1 MPLHAIDDPS
11 KLRRII
17 DAMLLI
23 GTDLDLPQ
31 LLRHIVEEARA
42 ITGARYGAIGVLN
55 SEATALAEFITVGL
69 EAEEEAEIGK
79 RPKGLGVLGLLISD
93 PQTLRI
99 SDVNVHPDRSGFPPN
114 HPPMTCFLGVPVR
127 VKDEVYGNLYL
138 TEKIGWTE
146 FTSDDAI
153 LVDALALAA
162 GMAVQNARLVQEM
175 KTNAV
180 LHERDRVA
188 LDLHDRAIQR
198 IFGAGLTLQSLAGG
212 VQDEGLSDRLVSVIA
227 ELDDTIGEI
236 RSSIFNLTVVDR
248 SSGIRSQV
256 TGLLREMG
264 ELLGF
269 DVRVIF
275 EGPVDTAISDDVADH
290 VLAIIREALTNV
302 ARHAQA
308 TEASLLLGVDG
319 SRCRLQIS
327 DNGRGMG
334 GTDTLGGGRG
344 IGNMHRR
351 AEELHGHL
359 EVSANRDGGT
369 LLDLT
374 VLARSTPLPPAD
386 RCPAPSAPF
395 SVGVGVGAT
404 RHRSLR
410 GRQDRRS
417 SRSWSPCLPSR

>member
-1 MPLHAIDDPS
+1 MPLHAIEDPS

-42 ITGARYGAIGVLN
+42 ITGARYAAIGVLN
-55 SEATALAEFITVGL
+55 SEGTALAEFITVGL
-69 EAEEEAEIGK
+69 EPEEEAEIGK
-79 RPKGLGVLGLLISD
+79 RPKGLGVLGVLISD

-127 VKDEVYGNLYL
+127 VKDDVYGNLYL
-138 TEKIGWTE
+138 TDKVGWTE
-146 FTSDDAI
+146 FTHDDAI

-180 LHERDRVA
+180 LHERDRLA

-198 IFGAGLTLQSLAGG
+198 IFGAGLTLQSMAGA
-212 VQDEGLSDRLVSVIA
+212 VHDEGLSERLASVIA

-256 TGLLREMG
+256 TGLLRELG

-275 EGPVDTAISDDVADH
+275 EGPVDTVVSDEVADH

-302 ARHAQA
+302 ARHARA
-308 TEASLLLGVDG
+308 TEATVLLGVEG

-344 IGNMHRR
+344 MGNMSRR

-359 EVSANRDGGT
+359 EVSANRGGGT
-369 LLDLT
+369 LLDFTL
-374 VLARSTPLPPAD
+374 LAN
-386 RCPAPSAPF
+386 
-395 SVGVGVGAT
+395 
-404 RHRSLR
+404 
-410 GRQDRRS
+410 
-417 SRSWSPCLPSR
+417 

>member
-1 MPLHAIDDPS
+1 MPLHTIEDPS

-42 ITGARYGAIGVLN
+42 ISGARYGAIGVLN
-55 SEATALAEFITVGL
+55 AERTALAEFITVGL
-69 EAEEEAEIGK
+69 GPEEEAEIGK
-79 RPKGLGVLGLLISD
+79 RPKGLGVLGVLISD

-99 SDVNVHPDRSGFPPN
+99 ADVNVHPDRAGFPPN

-127 VKDEVYGNLYL
+127 VQDEVYGNLYL
-138 TEKIGWTE
+138 TEKIGWNE
-146 FTSDDAI
+146 FTRDDAV

-162 GMAVQNARLVQEM
+162 GLAVQNARLVQEM

-198 IFGAGLTLQSLAGG
+198 IFAAGLTLQSVAGAVRDQELA
-212 VQDEGLSDRLVSVIA
+212 DRLGSVIA
-227 ELDDTIGEI
+227 DLDDTIGEI

-248 SSGIRSQV
+248 TSGIRSQV
-256 TGLLREMG
+256 SGLLRELG

-269 DVRVIF
+269 NVRVVF
-275 EGPVDTAISDDVADH
+275 EGPLDTAISDDVADH
-290 VLAIIREALTNV
+290 VLAIAREALTNV
-302 ARHAQA
+302 ARHAEA
-308 TEASLLLGVDG
+308 TEATLLLGVDG
-319 SRCRLQIS
+319 GQCRLQIS

-334 GTDTLGGGRG
+334 GTGTLGGGRG
-344 IGNMHRR
+344 MGNMRRR

-359 EVSANRDGGT
+359 EVSANRGGGT
-369 LLDLT
+369 LLEFT
-374 VLARSTPLPPAD
+374 MLAR
-386 RCPAPSAPF
+386 
-395 SVGVGVGAT
+395 
-404 RHRSLR
+404 
-410 GRQDRRS
+410 
-417 SRSWSPCLPSR
+417 

>member
-1 MPLHAIDDPS
+1 MPLHAIEDPS

-23 GTDLDLPQ
+23 GEDLDLPQ

-55 SEATALAEFITVGL
+55 TEGTALAEFITVGL
-69 EAEEEAEIGK
+69 EAEQEAEIGK
-79 RPKGLGVLGLLISD
+79 RPKGLGVLGVLIND
-93 PQTLRI
+93 PQTIRI
-99 SDVNVHPDRSGFPPN
+99 ADVNTHPDRSGFPPN

-138 TEKIGWTE
+138 TDKVGWSE
-146 FTSDDAI
+146 FTNDDAI

-198 IFGAGLTLQSLAGG
+198 IFGAGLTLQSMAGA
-212 VQDEGLSDRLVSVIA
+212 VQDERIAERLVGVIA

-256 TGLLREMG
+256 AGLLRELAG
-264 ELLGF
+264 PLGF
-269 DVRVIF
+269 DVRVVF
-275 EGPVDTAISDDVADH
+275 EGPVDAAISDEVAGQL
-290 VLAIIREALTNV
+290 LAIIREAVTNI
-302 ARHAQA
+302 ARHARA
-308 TEASLLLGVDG
+308 TEATLLLGVDG
-319 SRCRLQIS
+319 GQCRLQIS
-327 DNGRGMG
+327 DDGRGMG
-334 GTDTLGGGRG
+334 GTETLGGGRG
-344 IGNMHRR
+344 MHNMRRR

-359 EVSANRDGGT
+359 EVSATGSGGT
-369 LLDLT
+369 LLDFT
-374 VLARSTPLPPAD
+374 MLAR
-386 RCPAPSAPF
+386 
-395 SVGVGVGAT
+395 
-404 RHRSLR
+404 
-410 GRQDRRS
+410 
-417 SRSWSPCLPSR
+417 

>member
-1 MPLHAIDDPS
+1 MPLHAIEDPS

-23 GTDLDLPQ
+23 GTDLELPQ

-42 ITGARYGAIGVLN
+42 ITGAQYGAIGLLN
-55 SEATALAEFITVGL
+55 SERTALAEFITVGL
-69 EAEEEAEIGK
+69 GPEEEAVIGK

-99 SDVNVHPDRSGFPPN
+99 SDVNIHADRSGFPPN

-127 VKDEVYGNLYL
+127 VKDDVYGNLYL
-138 TEKIGWTE
+138 TDKVGWTE

-180 LHERDRVA
+180 LHERDRLA

-198 IFGAGLTLQSLAGG
+198 IFGAGLTLQSMAGA
-212 VQDEGLSDRLVSVIA
+212 VQDEGLSERLTSVVT
-227 ELDDTIGEI
+227 ELDDTMSEI

-248 SSGIRSQV
+248 TSGIRSQV
-256 TGLLREMG
+256 TGLLRALG

-275 EGPVDTAISDDVADH
+275 EGPLDAAISDDVADH
-290 VLAIIREALTNV
+290 VLSIIREALTNV
-302 ARHAQA
+302 ARHAHA
-308 TEASLLLGVDG
+308 TETTVLLGVDG
-319 SRCRLQIS
+319 SQCRLQIS

-344 IGNMHRR
+344 MGNMRRR
-351 AEELHGHL
+351 AEELHGQL
-359 EVSANRDGGT
+359 EVAASRDGGT
-369 LLDLT
+369 LLEFKM
-374 VLARSTPLPPAD
+374 LAR
-386 RCPAPSAPF
+386 
-395 SVGVGVGAT
+395 
-404 RHRSLR
+404 
-410 GRQDRRS
+410 
-417 SRSWSPCLPSR
+417 

>member
-1 MPLHAIDDPS
+1 MPLHAIEDPS

-23 GTDLDLPQ
+23 GTDLELPQ

-42 ITGARYGAIGVLN
+42 ITGAQYGAIGLLN
-55 SEATALAEFITVGL
+55 SERTALAEFITVGL
-69 EAEEEAEIGK
+69 GPEEEAVIGK

-99 SDVNVHPDRSGFPPN
+99 SDVNIHADRSGFPPN

-127 VKDEVYGNLYL
+127 VKDDVYGNLYL
-138 TEKIGWTE
+138 TDKVGWTE

-180 LHERDRVA
+180 LHERDRLA

-198 IFGAGLTLQSLAGG
+198 IFGAGLTLQSMAGA
-212 VQDEGLSDRLVSVIA
+212 VQDEGLSERLTSVVT
-227 ELDDTIGEI
+227 ELDDTMSEI

-248 SSGIRSQV
+248 TSGIRSQV
-256 TGLLREMG
+256 TGLLRALG

-275 EGPVDTAISDDVADH
+275 EGPLDAAISDDVADH
-290 VLAIIREALTNV
+290 VLSIIREALTNV
-302 ARHAQA
+302 ARHAHA
-308 TEASLLLGVDG
+308 TETTVLLGVDG
-319 SRCRLQIS
+319 SQCRLQIS

-344 IGNMHRR
+344 MGNMRRR
-351 AEELHGHL
+351 AEELHGQF
-359 EVSANRDGGT
+359 EVTANRDGGT
-369 LLDLT
+369 LLDFKM
-374 VLARSTPLPPAD
+374 LAR
-386 RCPAPSAPF
+386 
-395 SVGVGVGAT
+395 
-404 RHRSLR
+404 
-410 GRQDRRS
+410 
-417 SRSWSPCLPSR
+417 

>member
-1 MPLHAIDDPS
+1 MPLHAIEDPS

-31 LLRHIVEEARA
+31 LLQHIVEEARA

-55 SEATALAEFITVGL
+55 SERTALAEFITVGL
-69 EAEEEAEIGK
+69 EPEEEAEIGK
-79 RPKGLGVLGLLISD
+79 RPKGLGVLGVLISD

-138 TEKIGWTE
+138 TDKVGWTE
-146 FTSDDAI
+146 FTHDDAI

-198 IFGAGLTLQSLAGG
+198 IFGAGLTLQSMAGA
-212 VQDEGLSDRLVSVIA
+212 VRDEGLSERLASVIA

-256 TGLLREMG
+256 TGLLRELG

-269 DVRVIF
+269 VVRVVF
-275 EGPVDTAISDDVADH
+275 EGPVDTVVSDEVADH
-290 VLAIIREALTNV
+290 VLSIIREALTNV
-302 ARHAQA
+302 ARHSGAGH
-308 TEASLLLGVDG
+308 ASVALDSQGGEVRLTIRDDG
-319 SRCRLQIS
+319 RGLPPA
-327 DNGRGMG
+327 GAGPRGMG
-334 GTDTLGGGRG
+334 M
-344 IGNMHRR
+344 IGMR
-351 AEELHGHL
+351 A
-359 EVSANRDGGT
+359 R
-369 LLDLT
+369 
-374 VLARSTPLPPAD
+374 ARSVGGDLSVRSKPGQGVEIEVRVPAGGAEHERKD
-386 RCPAPSAPF
+386 PHP
-395 SVGVGVGAT
+395 VG
-404 RHRSLR
+404 
-410 GRQDRRS
+410 
-417 SRSWSPCLPSR
+417 

>member
-1 MPLHAIDDPS
+1 MPFHSIEDPS

-55 SEATALAEFITVGL
+55 SEGTALAEFITVGL
-69 EAEEEAEIGK
+69 EPEQEAEIGK
-79 RPKGLGVLGLLISD
+79 RPKGLGVLGVLITD
-93 PQTLRI
+93 PQVLRI
-99 SDVNVHPDRSGFPPN
+99 NDLNEHPDRSGFPPN

-127 VKDEVYGNLYL
+127 VKDDVYGNLYL
-138 TEKIGWTE
+138 TDKVGWTE
-146 FTSDDAI
+146 FTNDDAV

-175 KTNAV
+175 NANAV

-198 IFGAGLTLQSLAGG
+198 IFGAGLSLQSLAGA
-212 VQDEGLSDRLVSVIA
+212 VRDEGLSDRLAAIIG

-236 RSSIFNLTVVDR
+236 RSSIFNLTVADR
-248 SSGIRSQV
+248 SGGVRAQV
-256 TGLLREMG
+256 TALLREL
-264 ELLGF
+264 EEPLGF
-269 DVRVIF
+269 DVRLVF
-275 EGPVDTAISDDVADH
+275 EGPVDTAISDAVADQLL
-290 VLAIIREALTNV
+290 VILREAVTNI

-308 TEASLLLGVDG
+308 TETTVLLGVDG
-319 SRCRLQIS
+319 GQCRLQVS

-344 IGNMHRR
+344 LHNMRRR

-359 EVSANRDGGT
+359 EVTENRAGGT
-369 LLDLT
+369 LLDF
-374 VLARSTPLPPAD
+374 VLLAS
-386 RCPAPSAPF
+386 
-395 SVGVGVGAT
+395 
-404 RHRSLR
+404 
-410 GRQDRRS
+410 
-417 SRSWSPCLPSR
+417 

>member
-1 MPLHAIDDPS
+1 MPLHAIEDPS

-23 GTDLDLPQ
+23 GTDLELPQ

-42 ITGARYGAIGVLN
+42 ITGAQYGAIGLLN
-55 SEATALAEFITVGL
+55 SERTALAEFITVGL
-69 EAEEEAEIGK
+69 GPEEEAVIGK

-99 SDVNVHPDRSGFPPN
+99 SDVNIHADRSGFPPN

-127 VKDEVYGNLYL
+127 VKDDVYGNLYL
-138 TEKIGWTE
+138 TDKVGWTE

-180 LHERDRVA
+180 LHERDRLA

-198 IFGAGLTLQSLAGG
+198 IFGAGLTLQSMAGA
-212 VQDEGLSDRLVSVIA
+212 VQDEGLSERLTSVVT
-227 ELDDTIGEI
+227 ELDDTMSEI

-248 SSGIRSQV
+248 TSGIRSQV
-256 TGLLREMG
+256 TGLLRALG

-275 EGPVDTAISDDVADH
+275 EGPLDAAISDDVADH
-290 VLAIIREALTNV
+290 VLSIIREALTNV
-302 ARHAQA
+302 ARHAHA
-308 TEASLLLGVDG
+308 TETTVLLGVDG
-319 SRCRLQIS
+319 SQCRLQIS

-344 IGNMHRR
+344 MGNMRRR
-351 AEELHGHL
+351 AEELHGQL
-359 EVSANRDGGT
+359 EVAASRDGGT
-369 LLDLT
+369 LLDFKM
-374 VLARSTPLPPAD
+374 LAR
-386 RCPAPSAPF
+386 
-395 SVGVGVGAT
+395 
-404 RHRSLR
+404 
-410 GRQDRRS
+410 
-417 SRSWSPCLPSR
+417 